1 MMGIKGTDSIK
12 SATVHSRH
20 DHRIAMAI
28 AVAALR
34 ASGPVQIEK
43 ADAVNKS
50 YPSFFDDIEKL
61 GASVHVLDKI
71 F

>member
-1 MMGIKGTDSIK
+1 
-12 SATVHSRH
+12 
-20 DHRIAMAI
+20 MAI

-34 ASGPVQIEK
+34 ATGPVQIEK

-61 GASVHVLDKI
+61 GASVHILDKI
-71 F
+71 Y